1 MNPGRIAGWGYEI
14 VVPDLYLDGGARR
27 CLVATMRAL
36 STGKGEALVDIK
48 TSRQWLLAQPETTE
62 AVGIIGFCMGGG
74 FALLTCDRDRY
85 AVASVNYGTGVR
97 RRSWRQSST
106 PPRWG
111 TTSRSTRAR
120 GTPSSTTRCRNLPPW
135 LRSGTWRVSGAPERT
150 ASTRGA
156 GSRSTSRRTWV
167 LLRKCLTT

>member
-36 STGKGEALVDIK
+36 STGKGEALVDIE

-120 GTPSSTTRCRNLPPW
+120 GTPFSTTRCRDLPPW
-135 LRSGTWRVSGAPERT
+135 LRCSTWRVSGHP
-150 ASTRGA
+150 RGPRA
-156 GSRSTSRRTWV
+156 RV
-167 LLRKCLTT
+167 AED